1 MYTDHAIAAVN
12 NAEEIKAVR
21 ILYVCQISMIDRL
34 ETISIENK
42 HKMIVAMIKIV
53 VMIILFFVIGR
64 LSNVLVLRT
73 PKKANKT
80 ANRQNTNVRDDKTIS
95 NS

>member
-1 MYTDHAIAAVN
+1 MAAVN
-12 NAEEIKAVR
+12 NAEEIKPVR

-42 HKMIVAMIKIV
+42 HKIIVVIIKIV
-53 VMIILFFVIGR
+53 IAIILFFVIGR
-64 LSNVLVLRT
+64 LSIILVLRT

-80 ANRQNTNVRDDKTIS
+80 ASRQNIIVREDKIIS
-95 NS
+95 KS